1 MYQQSRRIET
11 ASQQSS
17 TISEHLPPLQ
27 TSPVPESLADEL
39 AQIRLP
45 KAVQATYLKPLV
57 REAQH
62 GIVSADLQLRSYS
75 VRNLEVF
82 TDFAMRAAYY
92 LNLPTSGP
100 KPLRRIVERYTVP
113 RSNFV
118 HKKSQENFERV
129 TKRRWIRIL
138 DGSPENV
145 RTWMTFLHKYRYYG
159 VGMKCDFWHRGPL
172 TESDEAT
179 APKSSPL
186 KSASRGR
193 KLLASPK
200 PFGTKF
206 KAYWAGKG
214 AMGPFHAFQAGTAH
228 QLQERYIRIKN
239 RRVRAANRRNDELLK
254 KQADER
260 RAKYAA
266 GLEAQSL
273 PPVEVSPEASSTEQ
287 ASSQASST
295 QETSS
300 TDAASPGPE
309 KSS

>member
-1 MYQQSRRIET
+1 M
-11 ASQQSS
+11 
-17 TISEHLPPLQ
+17 PK
-27 TSPVPESLADEL
+27 SLVDEL

-45 KAVQATYLKPLV
+45 KAVQATYLKPLT
-57 REAQH
+57 REPQH

-75 VRNLEVF
+75 VRNLELF

-92 LNLPTSGP
+92 LHLPTSGP

-159 VGMKCDFWHRGPL
+159 VGMKCDFWDNGPL
-172 TESDEAT
+172 TESDEGA

-186 KSASRGR
+186 KSAVRGR
-193 KLLASPK
+193 KFLAFPK

-206 KAYWAGKG
+206 QKYWAGKG

-228 QLQERYIRIKN
+228 QLQERSIRLRN
-239 RRVRAANRRNDELLK
+239 RRTRRANRAKNELLK

-260 RAKYAA
+260 RARYAA
-266 GLEAQSL
+266 QSEAQTL
-273 PPVEVSPEASSTEQ
+273 KPLDFPPASSSTEQ
-287 ASSQASST
+287 ASSKASST
-295 QETSS
+295 QENSS
-300 TDAASPGPE
+300 TDTASPGPE
-309 KSS
+309 KST